1 MLQKFSLLCKHT
13 GSGDTALP
21 QLGKRRGWVGGWG
34 TESLAFNRA
43 SISVTSLIL
52 CPLQPLLSH
61 GSGASRVKR
70 PPVQILVVVANIQMR
85 TLKTEVEKGSM

>member
-34 TESLAFNRA
+34 TESLAFYRA

-52 CPLQPLLSH
+52 CPFQSLRSH
-61 GSGASRVKR
+61 GSGA
-70 PPVQILVVVANIQMR
+70 R
-85 TLKTEVEKGSM
+85 TLKTEVEKDSM

>member
-1 MLQKFSLLCKHT
+1 M
-13 GSGDTALP
+13 
-21 QLGKRRGWVGGWG
+21 GGWG
-34 TESLAFNRA
+34 TESLAFYRA

-85 TLKTEVEKGSM
+85 TLKTEVEKDSKI